1 MTNNPPTNEPTVDW
15 IKFIDDH
22 WGDGMTIHLRIRD
35 IQKHIQA
42 QANEIKEL
50 EKEVDEMGA
59 VTVNDCV
66 LELQNQDIE
75 DLKTQIQ
82 ALLTALEKA
91 HGILRYIEYSA
102 VDDDIEDVIAVVQQ
116 AIETA
121 RTK

>member
-75 DLKTQIQ
+75 DLKTQNK
-82 ALLTALEKA
+82 ALLTALETIHRVATDGDKVKLPIIIKTA
-91 HGILRYIEYSA
+91 QS
-102 VDDDIEDVIAVVQQ
+102 

-121 RTK
+121 KGATGE